1 VALLR
6 RDVGGANHL
15 ARVSISTLIRQA
27 NSSGA
32 AHRL

>member
-6 RDVGGANHL
+6 RDVGGVDHV
-15 ARVSISTLIRQA
+15 ARVSISTLIRRA

>member
-6 RDVGGANHL
+6 REVGGANHL

-27 NSSGA
+27 KSSGA

>member
-15 ARVSISTLIRQA
+15 ARVSISALIRQA

-32 AHRL
+32 THRL